1 MMKSRNGLKEGIYVN
16 SGDKIDEKVMEM
28 VRRNIEKY
36 REFLVEI
43 GKL

>member
-16 SGDKIDEKVMEM
+16 SSDKAYEKFMEL

-36 REFLVEI
+36 REFLTEI
-43 GKL
+43 GRL